1 MELNAHGERD
11 SSFFSDLICK
21 RLGRF
26 DGAQASPLH
35 PNPNAAQ
42 NAADASSCMQG
53 GSSAVGSKPAPPVES
68 SVPAARAVI
77 GCEGLLDKV
86 NRALLFRL
94 ATCVGSCGDPAG
106 AVHRCTYYRDSRSLR
121 HPIREQG
128 RVFHP
133 SVLNLRIY
141 MLSTST
147 TTQPILTRERGI
159 HDESERLSAELHATG
174 THSCGFVTE

>member
-1 MELNAHGERD
+1 MVFQRSAERRHVELNAHCERD

-26 DGAQASPLH
+26 DGAQASPLR

-42 NAADASSCMQG
+42 NAADASSRMQK
-53 GSSAVGSKPAPPVES
+53 GSSVGSKPAPPVES

-94 ATCVGSCGDPAG
+94 AT
-106 AVHRCTYYRDSRSLR
+106 
-121 HPIREQG
+121 
-128 RVFHP
+128 
-133 SVLNLRIY
+133 
-141 MLSTST
+141 
-147 TTQPILTRERGI
+147 
-159 HDESERLSAELHATG
+159 
-174 THSCGFVTE
+174 